1 MSIWFKCDARF
12 YKDPKIIALP
22 DDTTRY
28 AFLVIIG
35 EGKYVR
41 SGGMF
46 ESRQHLEACLPT
58 QYHSAIDA
66 LIACGL
72 LAKRGK
78 RIAIKA
84 WRDWQVDPTSTER
97 SKRARARVQQR
108 DDNGTATVTQRLRE
122 EKIEEKRREEKNLIY
137 RPARKSDG
145 KVERVGDI
153 ILRRGSNA

>member
-12 YKDPKIIALP
+12 YKDAKIVSLP
-22 DDTTRY
+22 DDMTRY

-35 EGKYVR
+35 EAKYVR
-41 SGGMF
+41 SGGVF
-46 ESRQHLEACLPT
+46 ESRQHLEACLPQ

-66 LIACGL
+66 LVAAGL
-72 LAKRGK
+72 LVKRGK

-108 DDNGTATVTQRLRE
+108 EHNGTATASQRLRE
-122 EKIEEKRREEKNLIY
+122 EKRREENIIY
-137 RPARKSDG
+137 RPARKTSNG
-145 KVERVGDI
+145 RVEQIGDI
-153 ILRRGSNA
+153 ILKRGNNA

>member
-122 EKIEEKRREEKNLIY
+122 EKRREEKNLIY

>member
-1 MSIWFKCDARF
+1 
-12 YKDPKIIALP
+12 
-22 DDTTRY
+22 
-28 AFLVIIG
+28 
-35 EGKYVR
+35 
-41 SGGMF
+41 
-46 ESRQHLEACLPT
+46 
-58 QYHSAIDA
+58 
-66 LIACGL
+66 L